1 MANTKNALLRTMVI
15 DRCLRDKRRR
25 YSTEDIMR
33 ECNKALDAQGM
44 AEVTSMNTIR
54 DDINAIQDRWKI
66 EVETIIEG
74 RNRYY
79 AYKDKSFSI
88 YKSAVTDD
96 QREKFAKALSIL
108 EELRS
113 ELFQE

>member
-33 ECNKALDAQGM
+33 ECNKALEAQGM
-44 AEVTSMNTIR
+44 AEVMSLNTIR
-54 DDINAIQDRWKI
+54 DDINAIQDRWKV
-66 EVETIIEG
+66 EVETISEG

-79 AYKDKSFSI
+79 AYKDRNFSI
-88 YKSAVTDD
+88 YKTVVTDN
-96 QREKFAKALSIL
+96 QREKFVKALGIL

-113 ELFQE
+113 ELFL